1 VSKSARTMRIKSTS
15 FCRSAGTKHNCM
27 KAIRNRIEIADLCGG
42 GILMKLSSCS

>member
-1 VSKSARTMRIKSTS
+1 
-15 FCRSAGTKHNCM
+15 M